1 VTAAAL
7 RPPVPYY
14 GSKARMAP
22 WICGLMP
29 EHRTYVEPFAGS
41 AAVLWAKHPA
51 PVEVINDLDENVTT
65 FFRVLRDQPDELG
78 RVLTLTPYARAEYAA
93 AELDL
98 PGLPDL
104 ERARRFFVRATQGF
118 NGAGTGRWAGW
129 SNGIR
134 KGSSSDA
141 TTTTDVVDRL
151 GEFAQRLRRVVIECC
166 PATDVIARYDQPDAV
181 LYVDPPY
188 LASTRRGL
196 DRRRSSDYAVDT
208 CADVDHRQLAAV
220 LHRCV
225 GTVLLSGYP
234 SPLYDDLYA
243 GWHQSRRGVTCPSS
257 NRRSV
262 AATHAVEVL
271 WSNRPLGNQPSLFE
285 IGGS

>member
-1 VTAAAL
+1 
-7 RPPVPYY
+7 
-14 GSKARMAP
+14 
-22 WICGLMP
+22 MP
-29 EHRTYVEPFAGS
+29 EHGTYVEPFAGS
-41 AAVLWAKHPA
+41 AAVLWAKRPA

-65 FFRVLRDQPDELG
+65 FFRVLRDDTDRLA
-78 RVLTLTPYARAEYAA
+78 RALTLTPYARAEYAA
-93 AELDL
+93 AELECPELTDM
-98 PGLPDL
+98 

-118 NGAGTGRWAGW
+118 NGAGCGRWAGW

-141 TTTTDVVDRL
+141 TTTADVVDRL
-151 GEFAQRLRRVVIECC
+151 GEFAQRLRRVVIECR
-166 PATDVIARYDQPDAV
+166 PAVDVIAAYDHPTAA

-196 DRRRSSDYAVDT
+196 DRHRSKDYAVDT
-208 CADVDHRQLAAV
+208 CTDDDHRQLAEV
-220 LHRCV
+220 LHACC

-243 GWHQSRRGVTCPSS
+243 DWHQVQRDVTCPSS

-262 AATHAVEVL
+262 AATRAVEVL
-271 WSNRPLGNQPSLFE
+271 WSNRPLGNQPTLFE
-285 IGGS
+285 IGGA